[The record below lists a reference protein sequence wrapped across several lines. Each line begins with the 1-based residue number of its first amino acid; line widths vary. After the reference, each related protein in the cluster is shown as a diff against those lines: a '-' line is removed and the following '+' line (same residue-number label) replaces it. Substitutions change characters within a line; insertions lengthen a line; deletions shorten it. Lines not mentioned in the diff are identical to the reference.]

1 MFVEEEEKEFAT
13 KKKMISLNSY
23 VAEKRVETTGVGF
36 ECIWLSE
43 EGKERSFLMQGSWS
57 GDWVPKGPRA

>member
-1 MFVEEEEKEFAT
+1 MFVEEEEKEFAA
-13 KKKMISLNSY
+13 KKVISLNSY
-23 VAEKRVETTGVGF
+23 VAEKRGETTGVGF